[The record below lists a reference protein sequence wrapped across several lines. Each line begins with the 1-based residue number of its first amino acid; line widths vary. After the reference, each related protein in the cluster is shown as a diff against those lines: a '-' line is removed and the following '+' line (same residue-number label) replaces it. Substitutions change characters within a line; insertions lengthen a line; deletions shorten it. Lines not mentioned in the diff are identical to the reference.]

1 MNCRDYLKQLFQIIL
16 WLAVV
21 ISPLSACSG
30 TLRVEPDA
38 HDPNLHGQVVRFT
51 VPVVYMELKEEDKEK
66 FDQKSLDIGKIL
78 ITADEES
85 NLFNSKGTH
94 VIQKI
99 NKDMEFTIIESYYV
113 RHDWFTREFA
123 ADYQQIILKDNN
135 GILSTTNRLILQ
147 DSNKIELAK

>member
-1 MNCRDYLKQLFQIIL
+1 MKQIL
-16 WLAVV
+16 ILA
-21 ISPLSACSG
+21 IWCIFIMTPLAACSG
-30 TLRVEPDA
+30 TLRVEPDPF
-38 HDPNLHGQVVRFT
+38 DPNLHGQVIRFT
-51 VPVVYMELKEEDKEK
+51 VPVVYMELNEEDKEK

-78 ITADEES
+78 ITAEEES

-99 NKDMEFTIIESYYV
+99 NKDMQFTIIESYHV

-123 ADYQQIILKDNN
+123 ADYQQVVLKDNN

-147 DSNKIELAK
+147 DSNKKELAE

>member
-1 MNCRDYLKQLFQIIL
+1 MKPIFLLTILCTIIMVP
-16 WLAVV
+16 LA
-21 ISPLSACSG
+21 ACSG
-30 TLRVEPDA
+30 TLRVEPDPF
-38 HDPNLHGQVVRFT
+38 DPNLHGQVIRFT
-51 VPVVYMELKEEDKEK
+51 VPVVYMELTGEDKNK

-85 NLFNSKGTH
+85 NLFNMNGTH

-99 NKDMEFTIIESYYV
+99 NKNMEFTIIESYHV

-123 ADYQQIILKDNN
+123 ADYQQIVLKDAN

-147 DSNKIELAK
+147 DSNKTGLSE